1 MDPRA
6 NALLEPLVYDEDM
19 GSRAY
24 EVLEH
29 PADIGFRAFSETLPG
44 LYAESALAMLSIAG
58 DPQAAESRFEYPLA
72 VESGDRESL
81 MVDWLNEVLYCF
93 DGRLLAFREF
103 RVTSFSD
110 QSIAAIAF
118 GEPRDPERHRAHL
131 IVKAVTYHQLRIE
144 QRDGLWTA
152 EVYLDI

>member
-1 MDPRA
+1 
-6 NALLEPLVYDEDM
+6 M
-19 GSRAY
+19 GSRPY

-44 LYAESALAMLSIAG
+44 LYAASALAMISIG
-58 DPQAAESRFEYPLA
+58 YDPAAAEPRGEYPIS

-93 DGRLLAFREF
+93 DGRGIAFRDF
-103 RVTSFSD
+103 RVDEFHD
-110 QSIAAIAF
+110 FAIAATGL
-118 GEPRDPERHRAHL
+118 GEPRDPVRHRANL

-144 QRDGLWTA
+144 NRDGLWTA
-152 EVYLDI
+152 EVFLDI